1 MVVDYNWSLHAGFGW
16 FIPQNQ
22 HRAGQPWRPS
32 YDEVGVEEVARFAV
46 GFPQN
51 YQVPWLSHKVK
62 NEGSAGGDGIR
73 ACREASRRGTRDV
86 IARLASDGSKTAV
99 GMCSPNGNI
108 HFLTKVPLGGVYL
121 LYG

>member
-1 MVVDYNWSLHAGFGW
+1 
-16 FIPQNQ
+16 
-22 HRAGQPWRPS
+22 
-32 YDEVGVEEVARFAV
+32 VEEVTRSAV
-46 GFPQN
+46 VCPQN

-62 NEGSAGGDGIR
+62 NEGLAGGDGIR
-73 ACREASRRGTRDV
+73 ACREASRRGTHDV

-99 GMCSPNGNI
+99 GMCSPDGNI

>member
-1 MVVDYNWSLHAGFGW
+1 
-16 FIPQNQ
+16 
-22 HRAGQPWRPS
+22 
-32 YDEVGVEEVARFAV
+32 VEEVARFAM

-73 ACREASRRGTRDV
+73 ACREASRRGTCDV
-86 IARLASDGSKTAV
+86 IARLASDGSMTLV
-99 GMCSPNGNI
+99 GMCSPDGNI
-108 HFLTKVPLGGVYL
+108 HFLTKVPLGGVYV